1 MYAHFCS
8 EVVWRNIKNNNI
20 GIHTHKF
27 AAFIN
32 AGSSTKKPYISHFTP
47 DVRSEDYFSESELLG
62 ICLLQHNTVST
73 LSWEVTWLPW
83 ITLSTRRLLHLT
95 TDETVRYS
103 RWKNDGTRLFFL
115 RYRGKRETFVAEWGS
130 YQASPAKG
138 WSRLQSPLLVGG
150 MVYFKI

>member
-8 EVVWRNIKNNNI
+8 EVEWRNIKNNNI

-83 ITLSTRRLLHLT
+83 ITLSTRRLQMKQSDIPGEKT
-95 TDETVRYS
+95 TGQGYS
-103 RWKNDGTRLFFL
+103 SSDTGGNERRL
-115 RYRGKRETFVAEWGS
+115 
-130 YQASPAKG
+130 
-138 WSRLQSPLLVGG
+138 
-150 MVYFKI
+150 